1 MHAVGKLVLRFARSS
16 LLDGILIGKAATIR
30 HSFITR
36 HKNELKR
43 G

>member
-1 MHAVGKLVLRFARSS
+1 MDAVGKLAMRFALNS
-16 LLDGILIGKAATIR
+16 LLDDILIGKAAIVR
-30 HSFITR
+30 ESFISR

>member
-1 MHAVGKLVLRFARSS
+1 MHAVGKLLLKFVRNS
-16 LLDGILIGKAATIR
+16 LLDDILIGKAATIR
-30 HSFITR
+30 QSFISR

>member
-1 MHAVGKLVLRFARSS
+1 MHAVGKLVLRFARNS
-16 LLDGILIGKAATIR
+16 LLDGIQISKTATIR
-30 HSFITR
+30 QSFITR